1 MRVRRTVNRW
11 LIEGQVDMFI
21 AGLLIG
27 LFAGTLILSAVMG
40 MPS

>member
-1 MRVRRTVNRW
+1 
-11 LIEGQVDMFI
+11 MFI